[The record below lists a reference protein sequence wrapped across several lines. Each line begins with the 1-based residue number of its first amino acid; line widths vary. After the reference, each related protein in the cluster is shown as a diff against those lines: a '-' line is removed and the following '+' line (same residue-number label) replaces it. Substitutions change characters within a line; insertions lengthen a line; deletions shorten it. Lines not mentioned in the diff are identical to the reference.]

1 MIHRCQFQAAI
12 RRRGRERGVAEASRL
27 FEGRTH
33 VLTPT
38 HETDPETP
46 RQGFPGMDERI
57 GAVPVVMGPIK

>member
-1 MIHRCQFQAAI
+1 
-12 RRRGRERGVAEASRL
+12 VAEASRL